1 VRPVRALCAT
11 TLLGAA
17 LLSGCSSSHQSATP
31 SRTTVTVHAANGNV
45 TIPSTPRRIV
55 SLDPTATET
64 LFAIGADRQV
74 AAVDSLS
81 DYPPGAPKTSLS
93 AYKPNAEA
101 VIAYRPDLVVMS
113 NDSNG
118 LLASLQKVRIPV
130 LLQPAATTLADVYQ
144 QITDLGTAT
153 GHSTQATALV
163 STMKQKIG
171 ATVAAVPKPTR
182 PLSYYY
188 ELTNDLFTVT
198 SKTFIGRLYALFGLR
213 NVADPADKQ
222 GSGYPQ
228 LSRESLLTANPTMIF
243 LADTR
248 CCGQSAQT
256 VGSRPGWSALTAV
269 KSGNVFGL
277 DDDIAS
283 RWGPR
288 VVDLVEAIGAAVQ
301 KAEREQ

>member
-1 VRPVRALCAT
+1 
-11 TLLGAA
+11 
-17 LLSGCSSSHQSATP
+17 
-31 SRTTVTVHAANGNV
+31 
-45 TIPSTPRRIV
+45 
-55 SLDPTATET
+55 
-64 LFAIGADRQV
+64 
-74 AAVDSLS
+74 
-81 DYPPGAPKTSLS
+81 
-93 AYKPNAEA
+93 
-101 VIAYRPDLVVMS
+101 
-113 NDSNG
+113 
-118 LLASLQKVRIPV
+118 
-130 LLQPAATTLADVYQ
+130 
-144 QITDLGTAT
+144 
-153 GHSTQATALV
+153 
-163 STMKQKIG
+163 
-171 ATVAAVPKPTR
+171 VAAVPKPTR

-248 CCGQSAQT
+248 CCGQNAQT

-288 VVDLVEAIGAAVQ
+288 VVDLVEAIGVAVQ